1 MLRADLLLVEQALVT
16 SRSQAQRLILANG
29 VQWQDLEGH
38 WHTLKKTN
46 HLLPHTTPLR
56 LMDTSE
62 TLYVS
67 RGGLKLAAALQH
79 CAQQQHYVLNVTG
92 MHCLDIGQS
101 TGGFT
106 DCLLQHGA
114 ATILGVDVG
123 HSQLHEQLRDD
134 TRVRFMEK
142 INARELPASLLDNN
156 HGKPFDLAVMDVS
169 FISQTLILPSLT
181 PLIQTGGYLLSL
193 VKPQFEI
200 GENDV
205 DRKQYINKK
214 GIVKNEQAF
223 VIVEQRI
230 REAYTQANF
239 QVLDYFASATTGT
252 DGNREFFILAQK
264 TGN

>member
-1 MLRADLLLVEQALVT
+1 MLRADLLLVEQALGT

-56 LMDTSE
+56 LMDTCE

-67 RGGLKLAAALQH
+67 RGGLKLAAALEQ
-79 CAQQQHYVLNVTG
+79 CQLKVTG

-123 HSQLHEQLRDD
+123 HSQLHEQLRND

-156 HGKPFDLAVMDVS
+156 HGTAFDIAVMDVS
-169 FISQTLILPSLT
+169 FISQTLILPSLA
-181 PLIQTGGYLLSL
+181 PLIQTGGYILSL

-200 GENDV
+200 GQNDA

-264 TGN
+264 PATQNKNA